1 MFIEKETDMTVFNPI
16 RAAIR
21 NMVREENIRRDISRL
36 EAMADRDLR
45 DIGIARGEI
54 HAMVRYGY
62 RT

>member
-1 MFIEKETDMTVFNPI
+1 MTVFNPI

-54 HAMVRYGY
+54 HAMVRYGH